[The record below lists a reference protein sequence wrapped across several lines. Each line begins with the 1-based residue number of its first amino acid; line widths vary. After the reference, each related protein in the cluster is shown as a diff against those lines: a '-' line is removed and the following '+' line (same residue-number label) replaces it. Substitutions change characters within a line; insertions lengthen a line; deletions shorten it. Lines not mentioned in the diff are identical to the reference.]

1 MKMSKKQDAIS
12 YYLDISNIVSEMVSS
27 MVMRIKQLNSLQ
39 KQQNDLLI

>member
-12 YYLDISNIVSEMVSS
+12 YYPDISNIVSEMVSS

-39 KQQNDLLI
+39 K